1 MPAVAKYSTK
11 RRESASLWFRQLL
24 AGQERHGT
32 AKAAAAAWLGTI
44 YALRA
49 SARLD
54 GNKEWGRIGDDMI
67 GILEHAYLENMGKE
81 GQQQIEFGRRLLRH
95 HEPIQELPEI
105 KMASIK
111 VPVVKA
117 HSRITFQT
125 PAVLDKLRA
134 QVKKAQAARVAG
146 SAARAKAAKAKPK
159 AKPKAKKKAR

>member
-1 MPAVAKYSTK
+1 MPAVTKYSTK

-24 AGQERHGT
+24 AGQERQGT

-54 GNKEWGRIGDDMI
+54 GNKEWGKVGDDMI

-95 HEPIQELPEI
+95 HETIQELPEMLPEI
-105 KMASIK
+105 KVDSIK
-111 VPVVKA
+111 IPVVKTPNK
-117 HSRITFQT
+117 IIFQR

-134 QVKKAQAARVAG
+134 QVRKAQAARPASKPVA
-146 SAARAKAAKAKPK
+146 
-159 AKPKAKKKAR
+159 KAKKKAR

>member
-1 MPAVAKYSTK
+1 MKYSSK

-54 GNKEWGRIGDDMI
+54 ANKEWGKVGDDMI
-67 GILEHAYLENMGKE
+67 GVLEHAYLENMGKE

-95 HEPIQELPEI
+95 HEPLHNVGPLKAEP
-105 KMASIK
+105 IK
-111 VPVVKA
+111 VPEVKA
-117 HSRITFQT
+117 APKIKFQT
-125 PAVLDKLRA
+125 PNALDKLRA
-134 QVKKAQAARVAG
+134 QIKK
-146 SAARAKAAKAKPK
+146 SHDFMAKPP
-159 AKPKAKKKAR
+159 AKAKKKAR

>member
-1 MPAVAKYSTK
+1 M
-11 RRESASLWFRQLL
+11 WFRQLL

-54 GNKEWGRIGDDMI
+54 GNKEWGKVGDDMI

-95 HEPIQELPEI
+95 HEPIQNMAIPDI
-105 KMASIK
+105 KPGALRVALIK
-111 VPVVKA
+111 APPK
-117 HSRITFQT
+117 IKFEM
-125 PAVLDKLRA
+125 PAIVEKLRA
-134 QVKKAQAARVAG
+134 Q
-146 SAARAKAAKAKPK
+146 
-159 AKPKAKKKAR
+159 AKKSMPTPKSAKGKKKGR

>member
-1 MPAVAKYSTK
+1 MKYSSK

-54 GNKEWGRIGDDMI
+54 ANKEWGKVGDDII
-67 GILEHAYLENMGKE
+67 GVLEHAYLENMGKE

-95 HEPIQELPEI
+95 HEPLQSMGTLP
-105 KMASIK
+105 KADAIK
-111 VPVVKA
+111 VPEVKVVPK
-117 HSRITFQT
+117 IKFQT
-125 PAVLDKLRA
+125 PNALDRLRA
-134 QVKKAQAARVAG
+134 QIKKSHDFMAKPP
-146 SAARAKAAKAKPK
+146 AKA
-159 AKPKAKKKAR
+159 KAKKKAR

>member
-1 MPAVAKYSTK
+1 MPAVTKYSAK
-11 RRESASLWFRQLL
+11 RRESASMWFRQLL

-81 GQQQIEFGRRLLRH
+81 GAQQIEFGRRLLRH
-95 HEPIQELPEI
+95 NEPLQQMPEV
-105 KMASIK
+105 KVETLK
-111 VPVVKA
+111 VPVFKTPPKI
-117 HSRITFQT
+117 SFQR
-125 PAVLDKLRA
+125 PAVVDKVRA
-134 QVKKAQAARVAG
+134 QVRKAQARPASKV
-146 SAARAKAAKAKPK
+146 
-159 AKPKAKKKAR
+159 AKKKK